1 MKTNYLAIF
10 SVALSISILGS
21 ESAPKESLQD
31 KALRATYSTFNNVE
45 GDYETIPLSEV
56 MEILK
61 ENKATLLDVRNNDEI
76 EKTGIIK
83 GAKHIPLPELES
95 RLNELDKDQ
104 PYITFCAV
112 GGRSKKAAA
121 ILSNNQFK
129 KVYNAKEGMYTWPY
143 KDMVEPVKK

>member
-1 MKTNYLAIF
+1 MKTNYLIMF
-10 SVALSISILGS
+10 FVALSISILGS
-21 ESAPKESLQD
+21 ESAPRESFRD
-31 KALRATYSTFNNVE
+31 RAFRALYSTFNNVE
-45 GDYETIPLSEV
+45 GDYETIPLSQV

-76 EKTGIIK
+76 ERTGIIK
-83 GAKHIPLPELES
+83 GAKHIPLPELEG
-95 RLNELDKDQ
+95 RLNELDKNQ

-121 ILSNNQFK
+121 ILSKNHFK
-129 KVYNAKEGMYTWPY
+129 KVYNAREGMNTWPY